1 MAVAAISGVKSS
13 CLEGFGARSDPILL
27 GSGYYRI
34 TSLMLIELSP
44 AICLPRPKV
53 LDLLSS
59 SMSSSDIDISELLS
73 SASNGDRDAANEL
86 FQIVYLE
93 LKHLANSQMEGEPL
107 SNLLQPTALVHEVWL
122 RLLGDDQDHNWND
135 RRHFL
140 ASVAQGMRRV
150 LVDSARARHAL
161 KRGGKRVKFELREDD
176 GAIICDEEILALDE
190 ALDLLRVK
198 DPKKT
203 QLVELRYFA
212 GLTIAQA
219 AEQLDIS
226 TATAERYWVFSRA
239 WLRAKLDE

>member
-1 MAVAAISGVKSS
+1 
-13 CLEGFGARSDPILL
+13 
-27 GSGYYRI
+27 
-34 TSLMLIELSP
+34 
-44 AICLPRPKV
+44 
-53 LDLLSS
+53 
-59 SMSSSDIDISELLS
+59 MSSNDIDISELLN

-122 RLLGDDQDHNWND
+122 RLLGDNQDLNWND
-135 RRHFL
+135 RQHFF

-150 LVDSARARHAL
+150 LVDSARSRQTL
-161 KRGGKRVKFELREDD
+161 KRGGERVKFKLREDD
-176 GAIICDEEILALDE
+176 GAIIGDEEILALDE

-198 DPKKT
+198 DPKKA
-203 QLVELRYFA
+203 QLVELRFFA
-212 GLTIAQA
+212 GLTIAQS
-219 AEQLDIS
+219 AEQLEIS